1 MWSGFTMLHHIVSKI
16 IGVSNM
22 LSVILLNLC
31 ISLLANNLALVHR
44 GQRETEERRRPL
56 HIGRW
61 KISQVKELKR
71 MVLGDLKTS
80 TSPLL
85 PIWILKVYIIE
96 ALTVFSH
103 VHCPDGLSNTLLHQ
117 GHVLEDT
124 ASIIS
129 VGKAF

>member
-1 MWSGFTMLHHIVSKI
+1 MLHHIVSKI

-85 PIWILKVYIIE
+85 PI
-96 ALTVFSH
+96 
-103 VHCPDGLSNTLLHQ
+103 
-117 GHVLEDT
+117 
-124 ASIIS
+124 
-129 VGKAF
+129 